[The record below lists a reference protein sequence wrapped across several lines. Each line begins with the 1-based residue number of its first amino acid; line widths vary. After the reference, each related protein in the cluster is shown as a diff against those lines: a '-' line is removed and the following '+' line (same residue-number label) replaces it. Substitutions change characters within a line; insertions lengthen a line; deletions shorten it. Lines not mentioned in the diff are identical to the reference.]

1 MNDFTKLEKQKAE
14 RFSAETERKEGEEEK
29 ISSFSSFLYKHIPHR
44 WLNQKAKGTKR
55 LFEGLGESIEYV
67 NGFAEM
73 LKRNNQTRKVTE
85 LITELENEYGIT
97 VNPSYD
103 LDFRRERIIAKIRMQ
118 DSPVTKEDL
127 IAMLE
132 GMGFYDCIVEPL
144 IGKFQIKISMKV
156 PEKYRYKVAEIQQ
169 LLEENIRAHIGIGW
183 ETISETPFYHALYIE
198 GAVFSPVVE
207 TVLPEI
213 EQYYDFVIPMNVAC
227 GCWTVMDTVLTE
239 LESD

>member
-14 RFSAETERKEGEEEK
+14 RFSAETESKEGEDEK
-29 ISSFSSFLYKHIPHR
+29 ISSFSSFLYEHIPHR

-73 LKRNNQTRKVTE
+73 FKRNNQTRKVTE

-169 LLEENIRAHIGIGW
+169 LLEENIRAHISKGNFFHAMH
-183 ETISETPFYHALYIE
+183 EKPFIHLIF
-198 GAVFSPVVE
+198 VFFLRFLWKMLGQNTHKHQRYS
-207 TVLPEI
+207 LI
-213 EQYYDFVIPMNVAC
+213 WLGNDF
-227 GCWTVMDTVLTE
+227 
-239 LESD
+239 